1 MMKKT
6 LLLTVLLLSL
16 IVPVGVSAYT
26 VYVSVDGSLDFT
38 RIDKFQFD
46 TSVPVALGDLSAY
59 TVLALLPVDYNGS
72 FSQGALPTPP
82 GTWSIGVLTGP
93 PPGANGIDMQFGA
106 NNLTQGVALSITKP
120 DAFTLDNFI
129 LQEFGIS
136 SPGFY
141 SDYPLPFTVTEN
153 AVTGGVEYIYTA
165 VPIPGSLL
173 LLALGLLC
181 MAGLRKNEL
190 TGCAGEIDEMPLS
203 TERRNMVQ
211 PMLENMCRTTAPIPS
226 EHIGTKAEVTPQRHS
241 IPE

>member
-1 MMKKT
+1 MIKKRYILT
-6 LLLTVLLLSL
+6 LILICLLFP
-16 IVPVGVSAYT
+16 IGASAYT

-46 TSVPVALGDLSAY
+46 TSAPVALGDLSAY
-59 TVLALLPVDYNGS
+59 TVLTPPLPGDYNGS

-106 NNLTQGVALSITKP
+106 NNLTQGVALSITKADP
-120 DAFTLDNFI
+120 FTLDNFI
-129 LQEFGIS
+129 LQEFGFS

-165 VPIPGSLL
+165 VPIPSSMVL
-173 LLALGLLC
+173 LGLGLSC
-181 MAGLRKNEL
+181 LVGLRK
-190 TGCAGEIDEMPLS
+190 
-203 TERRNMVQ
+203 RR
-211 PMLENMCRTTAPIPS
+211 AD
-226 EHIGTKAEVTPQRHS
+226 A
-241 IPE
+241 